1 MFELYKINRKIIKF
15 CRNKFIEDINKIEN
29 GYYELSYNYINIIQD
44 LINYDK
50 IIDYLYNNQEYEL
63 IISNQKL
70 FDYVLENLDKFENLV
85 QYLIY
90 IENFK
95 LIYLNEI
102 LNEFIKNKFKLL
114 VISIEDINNDYE
126 IERLKESIQENFKEI
141 KIIWI

>member
-1 MFELYKINRKIIKF
+1 
-15 CRNKFIEDINKIEN
+15 
-29 GYYELSYNYINIIQD
+29 
-44 LINYDK
+44 LI
-50 IIDYLYNNQEYEL
+50 L
-63 IISNQKL
+63 SNQKL

-95 LIYLNEI
+95 LIYGNEI

-126 IERLKESIQENFKEI
+126 IEKFKESIQENFKEI

>member
-1 MFELYKINRKIIKF
+1 MKLKDLKKVFKKILKK
-15 CRNKFIEDINKIEN
+15 
-29 GYYELSYNYINIIQD
+29 L
-44 LINYDK
+44 
-50 IIDYLYNNQEYEL
+50 
-63 IISNQKL
+63 KL

-141 KIIWI
+141 KII